1 MDNHWKKRFAFLWT
15 GQFFSLISSSAV
27 GFAIIIWLSLQT
39 GSAEVLAYAAIAS
52 LLPQA
57 LIGPFAGVYVDRWDR
72 KKTMIFADGFIAVCT
87 LVMSVSFYLGYEN
100 LELIYAMLAFRSIG
114 SAFHMPAMQATIPL
128 LAPKSELLRIAGINQ
143 IIKSVSNIAGPALG
157 ALAIG
162 LLSIGNVL
170 LLDIA
175 GAGIAIISL
184 LFITIPSPDKE
195 MKPESN
201 VFKVWQD
208 MKIGFTEV
216 IKNKGLSYL
225 FLYSIIAGF
234 CIMPISVLF
243 PLMTIEHFHGGKF
256 EMSIIETIWGLG
268 MLIGGALLGIWKP
281 SVRKVIIVNLS
292 HLLIGIA
299 FFWSGWLSQEH
310 FIFFAVLTGLG
321 GIAGSFYSAGF
332 TAIVQEEIPSG
343 LLGRV
348 FSMYFSIE
356 VLPTMLGL
364 VCTGFVADTIGVNR
378 TFIILGFIIFFVG
391 IASFMTPSLMN
402 LKKSAD

>member
-1 MDNHWKKRFAFLWT
+1 MDNHWKRRFIFLWT

-39 GSAEVLAYAAIAS
+39 GSAEVLAYAAIAG

-72 KKTMIFADGFIAVCT
+72 KKTMIFADGFVAFCT
-87 LVMSVSFYLGYEN
+87 LVMSISFYLGYEN
-100 LELIYAMLAFRSIG
+100 LQLVYIILGLRSVG

-128 LAPKSELLRIAGINQ
+128 LAPRSELLRIAGINQ

-157 ALAIG
+157 ALAVG

-175 GAGIAIISL
+175 GAALAISSL
-184 LFITIPSPDKE
+184 LFISIPSPQKE
-195 MKPESN
+195 HTRTSD
-201 VFKVWQD
+201 VFQVWKD
-208 MKIGFTEV
+208 MKGGFHEV
-216 IKNKGLSYL
+216 IKNKGLTYL

-256 EMSIIETIWGLG
+256 EMSIVETTWG
-268 MLIGGALLGIWKP
+268 IGALVGGGMLGIWKP
-281 SVRKVIIVNLS
+281 SIRKVVIVNLS
-292 HLLIGIA
+292 HILIGIA
-299 FFWSGWLSQEH
+299 FLWSGLLSPGS
-310 FIFFAVLTGLG
+310 FVFFVLLTGLG
-321 GIAGSFYSAGF
+321 GIAASFYSAGF
-332 TAIVQEEIPSG
+332 TAIVQEEVHSS

-356 VLPTMLGL
+356 VLPTVVGL
-364 VCTGFVADTIGVNR
+364 ICTGFVADSIGVNV
-378 TFIILGFIIFFVG
+378 TFVILGSIIFLVG
-391 IASFMTPSLMN
+391 IVSFMTPSLMN
-402 LKKSAD
+402 LKK